1 MNLLIT
7 GITGNFG
14 YAVYKA
20 LRGRSDVEIYAGARN
35 PERVNF
41 LIEDPEIKVRRFDF
55 NDAGTYESALE
66 DIEAVVLVRP
76 PAITKVKSK
85 IFPFI
90 NICRHKNIQHI
101 LFLSLQGVENRS
113 YTPHYKIEHYIQKSG
128 IPYTFLRPS
137 FFMENL
143 ITAHRE
149 EIRYESRLLVPAG
162 EGKTNFIAVDDI
174 ARAAARCIGNAQHY
188 NSAYELTG
196 EENYSYY
203 DVARI
208 LSVELGR
215 TISYEKPGLL
225 PFMLYRLKKG
235 EPLGFVLVMSLI
247 YRTVKA
253 GKGTDQ
259 NENLFEI
266 FGVTPT
272 DLREF
277 IRDRRTYFELDS

>member
-20 LRGRSDVEIYAGARN
+20 LKGRSDLEIHAGARN

-41 LIEDPEIKVRRFDF
+41 LIEDPKIGVRRFDF
-55 NDAGTYESALE
+55 EDAGTYESALE
-66 DIEAVVLVRP
+66 GIEAVLLVRP

-90 NICRHKNIQHI
+90 DICRRKNIQHL
-101 LFLSLQGVENRS
+101 LFLSLQGVENRP
-113 YTPHYKIEHYIQKSG
+113 YTPHYKIEHYIKKSG

-162 EGKTNFIAVDDI
+162 EGKTNFIAVNDI

-188 NSAYELTG
+188 NTAYTLTG
-196 EENYSYY
+196 EDNYSYY

-208 LSVELGR
+208 LSEELGR

-225 PFMLYRLKKG
+225 AFMLYRLKKG

-247 YRTVKA
+247 YRAVKT
-253 GKGTDQ
+253 GKGADQ
-259 NENLFEI
+259 NENLSEI
-266 FGVTPT
+266 FGIAPT

-277 IRDRRTYFELDS
+277 IRDHRTYFELDS

>member
-20 LRGRSDVEIYAGARN
+20 LKGRSDLEIYVGARN

-41 LIEDPEIKVRRFDF
+41 LIEDPEINVRRFDF
-55 NDAGTYESALE
+55 DDGGTYEPALE
-66 DIEAVVLVRP
+66 GVEAVVLVRP

-90 NICRHKNIQHI
+90 DMCLRKNIQHI
-101 LFLSLQGVENRS
+101 LFLSLQGVESRP
-113 YTPHYKIEHYIQKSG
+113 YTPHYKIEHYIEKSG

-188 NSAYELTG
+188 STAYELTG
-196 EENYSYY
+196 EENHSYY

-208 LSVELGR
+208 LSEELGR
-215 TISYEKPGLL
+215 TVSYEKPGMLL
-225 PFMLYRLKKG
+225 FMLYRLKKG

-247 YRTVKA
+247 YRAVKA
-253 GKGTDQ
+253 GKGADQ
-259 NENLFEI
+259 NENLSEI

-277 IRDRRTYFELDS
+277 IRERRTYFELDS

>member
-20 LRGRSDVEIYAGARN
+20 LRGRSDLEIYTGARN

-41 LIEDPEIKVRRFDF
+41 LIEDPEIRVRRFDF
-55 NDAGTYESALE
+55 DDPGTYETALE
-66 DIEAVVLVRP
+66 GIEVVVLVRP
-76 PAITKVKSK
+76 PSITKVKSL

-90 NICRHKNIQHI
+90 DLCRRNNIQQL
-101 LFLSLQGVENRS
+101 LFLSLQGVESRP
-113 YTPHYKIEHYIQKSG
+113 YTPHYKIEHYIMKSG

-162 EGKTNFIAVDDI
+162 EGETNFIAVDDI
-174 ARAAARCIGNAQHY
+174 ARAAARCIGNPQHY
-188 NSAYELTG
+188 NTAYELTG
-196 EENYSYY
+196 EDNYSYY

-208 LSVELGR
+208 LSEELGR

-225 PFMLYRLKKG
+225 SFMLYRLKKG

-247 YRTVKA
+247 YRAVKA
-253 GKGTDQ
+253 GKGADQ
-259 NENLFEI
+259 NENLSEI
-266 FGVTPT
+266 FGVAPM

>member
-14 YAVYKA
+14 YAVYKV
-20 LRGRSDVEIYAGARN
+20 LKGRSDLEIYAGARN

-41 LIEDPEIKVRRFDF
+41 LIEDPEINVRRFDF
-55 NDAGTYESALE
+55 DDAGTYEAALE
-66 DIEAVVLVRP
+66 GIEAVVLVRP

-90 NICRHKNIQHI
+90 DMCRHKNIQHI
-101 LFLSLQGVENRS
+101 LFLSLQGVESRP
-113 YTPHYKIEHYIQKSG
+113 YTPHYKIEHYIEKSG

-188 NSAYELTG
+188 RIAYELTG

-208 LSVELGR
+208 LSEELGR
-215 TISYEKPGLL
+215 TISYEKPGMF

-247 YRTVKA
+247 YRAVKT
-253 GKGTDQ
+253 GKGADQ
-259 NENLFEI
+259 NENLSEI